1 MFLTYQDLTIRNA
14 TAEDAPLLER
24 WWNDGA
30 LMAHAGYPNGTG
42 EKAAHIAQK
51 IAKDDDATHRRLILE
66 AAGTPIGEMSYRNLN
81 DGSAEIG
88 IKICE
93 MDRQEKGYG
102 RKFLSLLI
110 AALFRMGYEKVV
122 LDTNLQNRRA
132 QHVYESLGFVKTAV
146 HENAFQ
152 DQLGQWQTS
161 VDYELLPQDFIT
173 FAP

>member
-66 AAGTPIGEMSYRNLN
+66 AAGTPIGEMNYRNLN

-102 RKFLSLLI
+102 RKFLDRKSTRLNSSHI
-110 AALFRMGYEKVV
+110 
-122 LDTNLQNRRA
+122 
-132 QHVYESLGFVKTAV
+132 
-146 HENAFQ
+146 
-152 DQLGQWQTS
+152 
-161 VDYELLPQDFIT
+161 
-173 FAP
+173 

>member
-1 MFLTYQDLTIRNA
+1 MLIHYHDLTIRNA
-14 TAEDAPLLER
+14 APVDAPLLER

-30 LMAHAGYPNGTG
+30 LMAHAGFPNGTG
-42 EKAAHIAQK
+42 ETAAHIAAK
-51 IAKDDDATHRRLILE
+51 IAGDDDAVHRRLILE
-66 AAGTPIGEMSYRNLN
+66 VSGIPIGEMNYRNLN
-81 DGSAEIG
+81 DGNAEIG

-93 MDRQEKGYG
+93 ADRQEKGYG

-110 AALFRMGYEKVV
+110 AALFQMGYEKVV

-132 QHVYESLGFVKTAV
+132 QHVYESLGFRRTAV
-146 HENAFQ
+146 HEKAFQ

-161 VDYELLPQDFIT
+161 VDYELLPRDFVT

>member
-1 MFLTYQDLTIRNA
+1 MLLHYQDLTIRNA

-42 EKAAHIAQK
+42 ERAADIAQK
-51 IAKDDDATHRRLILE
+51 LAKDDDATHRRLILE
-66 AAGTPIGEMSYRNLN
+66 VRGTPIGEMNYRNLQN
-81 DGSAEIG
+81 GSAEIG

-93 MDRQEKGYG
+93 QDRQEKGYG

-110 AALFRMGYEKVV
+110 AALFQMGYEKVV
-122 LDTNLQNRRA
+122 LDTNLNNRRA
-132 QHVYESLGFVKTAV
+132 QHVYETLGFLRTAV
-146 HENAFQ
+146 HEKAFQ

-161 VDYELLPQDFIT
+161 VDYELLPQNFISY
-173 FAP
+173 AP